1 MVKKKMPPKP
11 KVDRISKLPVHL
23 IQLILTSLPIKEAGR
38 TSVLS
43 REWRHHWK
51 SITHLVFDK
60 DFDSPDYSDSD
71 EEISADKLMSSIQK
85 TLQVHDGPIT
95 ECVVSNYRLTTTVEI
110 DPLISHLIEKGVSRL
125 SLLYCCRDDSQQYE
139 DEIDPSLFR
148 AVQVDRLKLQGCEL
162 VEPSW
167 FTGFTRLTSLHLD
180 IVGLPED
187 FFDSFLLNCPLLE
200 DLRVFYFRGLN
211 IVEVEAPP
219 RLKVCI
225 LRADLGLVDISFSYA
240 PLLSVV
246 SIHAEECGDEPETDV
261 VSLFASLP
269 ALQRFY
275 ISFECLEL
283 LAAGSVPDRLPVALH
298 CLEVLDIRRCDDE
311 DSSLE
316 LELVLCLI
324 RSSPNLNK
332 LTIKVGLVIDTLYI
346 IPFALHTTVFT
357 VQAFGFL
364 WDLKLSERE
373 PEAHPEDEDSFC
385 QHLDEVE
392 IRLSGFSQVELDLLR
407 FVLANAPLLRRIVIQ
422 PKSRLRWE
430 KCLKFLGEIKEYDCA
445 SKNVEII
452 YVNKS
457 GVMFFSMRLANV

>member
-1 MVKKKMPPKP
+1 YTMVKKKMPPKP

-95 ECVVSNYRLTTTVEI
+95 EFVVSNYRLTTTVEI

-125 SLLYCCRDDSQQYE
+125 SLLYCCRDDTRQYE

-332 LTIKVGLVIDTLYI
+332 LTIKMDVDEDLRFKG
-346 IPFALHTTVFT
+346 
-357 VQAFGFL
+357 
-364 WDLKLSERE
+364 DLKLSERE

-385 QHLDEVE
+385 QRLDEVE

>member
-1 MVKKKMPPKP
+1 MVPKP

-60 DFDSPDYSDSD
+60 DFDSPVYSDSDD
-71 EEISADKLMSSIQK
+71 EEISANKLMSSIQK

-95 ECVVSNYRLTTTVEI
+95 EFVLSNYRLTTTVEI

-125 SLLYCCRDDSQQYE
+125 SLLYCCRDDSLQYE

-211 IVEVEAPP
+211 TVEVEAPP
-219 RLKVCI
+219 RLKVCV

-246 SIHAEECGDEPETDV
+246 SIHAEECGDEPETDM

-298 CLEVLDIRRCDDE
+298 CLEVLDIRKCDDE

-316 LELVLCLI
+316 LEAVLCLI

-332 LTIKVGLVIDTLYI
+332 LTIKMEFDGDLR
-346 IPFALHTTVFT
+346 FT
-357 VQAFGFL
+357 G
-364 WDLKLSERE
+364 DLKLSERE

-385 QHLDEVE
+385 QRLEEVD

-430 KCLKFLGEIKEYDCA
+430 KCLKFLGEIKEYNCA

-457 GVMFFSMRLANV
+457 EVMFFSMRLANV